1 MRAALT
7 MATRGTMTIASMSS
21 ESEPVEGTRVAGR
34 YVIER
39 ELGRGGTKRVYLA
52 RDALTGV
59 RVAVALLA
67 SEFARDAV
75 VSARFSREA
84 RAASALRSPFTVRVF
99 DVGKLEDNT
108 RYLVLEAV
116 LGRGLD
122 QAMEDGAIDPERA
135 ARWTLEVLAALYE
148 AHSRGVIHRDV
159 KPENIMLA
167 PTDAGELAKLTD
179 FGLAK
184 VVDANLDASVH
195 LHTAANAVLGTPDYM
210 APEQWKGGAIDP
222 RTDLYAVGVL
232 LFEMLCGRAPFA
244 AKELPAVYAGHLFDA
259 PPAFDRSMPAMAL
272 ALEPVVRKA
281 LSKRQ
286 EDRHESALAM
296 AQAIASVTGIR
307 VPEEAFALAIPRWDA
322 TTLRAEL
329 VGDALDGMVT
339 VLSSARVVLG
349 RDAVANERVRC
360 VLVADAAAQER
371 TVSRAHAVIEWRGGR
386 AWISDLGSTT
396 GTTVDD
402 RAITREPV
410 ELVRSSVLG
419 LGPYVRYRFVHAEC
433 EKGALPAWARLDRLD
448 PAGAGHA
455 ALMLLGAEAPLGR
468 DPATAA
474 LVCATDERASLRA
487 QGGALVLVRGD
498 EETLL
503 RDGSEL
509 TFEGGAKLSVAI
521 E

>member
-1 MRAALT
+1 MHAALT
-7 MATRGTMTIASMSS
+7 MATRGTMFGASMSS

-184 VVDANLDASVH
+184 VVDAKLDASVH

-232 LFEMLCGRAPFA
+232 LFEMLCGSAPFA

-259 PPAFDRSMPAMAL
+259 PPAFGRSMPAMAL

-286 EDRHESALAM
+286 EDRYESALAM
-296 AQAIASVTGIR
+296 AQAIAAVTGIR
-307 VPEEAFALAIPRWDA
+307 VPEEAFCA
-322 TTLRAEL
+322 
-329 VGDALDGMVT
+329 GDSQV
-339 VLSSARVVLG
+339 G
-349 RDAVANERVRC
+349 RD
-360 VLVADAAAQER
+360 DAAG
-371 TVSRAHAVIEWRGGR
+371 RAGGR
-386 AWISDLGSTT
+386 
-396 GTTVDD
+396 
-402 RAITREPV
+402 RAR
-410 ELVRSSVLG
+410 R
-419 LGPYVRYRFVHAEC
+419 
-433 EKGALPAWARLDRLD
+433 D
-448 PAGAGHA
+448 GH
-455 ALMLLGAEAPLGR
+455 G
-468 DPATAA
+468 A
-474 LVCATDERASLRA
+474 LVCARGARPRRGGPRARSLRA
-487 QGGALVLVRGD
+487 RRRRGGARAHGVSRARGD
-498 EETLL
+498 RVARRARVDQRPRLDHGDHRERSRDHERAGRAGAVFGARARAVCALSL
-503 RDGSEL
+503 RARRVREGSAPRL
-509 TFEGGAKLSVAI
+509 GAARSLGSCGRGARGADAARR
-521 E
+521 